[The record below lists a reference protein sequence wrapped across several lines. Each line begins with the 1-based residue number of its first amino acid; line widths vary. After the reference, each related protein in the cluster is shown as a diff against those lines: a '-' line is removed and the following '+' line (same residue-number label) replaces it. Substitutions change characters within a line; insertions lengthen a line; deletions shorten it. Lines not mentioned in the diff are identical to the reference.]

1 MGAQFFDDIR
11 DVFQELDRDDE
22 VRVIVLRAEGKMFT
36 AGLDLKEA
44 ATTLLGSGDQLTRA
58 QQGWVFYDVVKRWQ
72 GALQQLQE
80 CRKPIVCAI
89 HNKCIGG
96 GVDLICAGDVRF
108 CSKDAAFSIQEVKLG
123 IVADIGTLQRISKLV
138 GKGTAREMAFSGDPL
153 PADRALACGLVTRV
167 YSSVEELHKEALAF
181 AEQCA
186 RNSPRALH
194 GTKIVM
200 NYADEHSTRDGLEQV
215 ALFNSAFL
223 ETSDIQEAV
232 MAFMQKR
239 SPIFPSRL

>member
-1 MGAQFFDDIR
+1 MRWRRSLLLQGCGLFHSRVGDI
-11 DVFQELDRDDE
+11 
-22 VRVIVLRAEGKMFT
+22 
-36 AGLDLKEA
+36 
-44 ATTLLGSGDQLTRA
+44 LL
-58 QQGWVFYDVVKRWQ
+58 
-72 GALQQLQE
+72 
-80 CRKPIVCAI
+80 I
-89 HNKCIGG
+89 HHI
-96 GVDLICAGDVRF
+96 LLF
-108 CSKDAAFSIQEVKLG
+108 CCDIKTSPLLFLFASHRVKLG